1 MDYTFPWFSYEYMEN
16 SHNYI
21 TIDWVVPPMPKAFFR
36 PRVQHGG
43 KSLLLTTV
51 IPSIFF
57 NKDRLVIANSSGTIS
72 YSQNMNKA
80 TAFERVVRKFSEQ
93 HLEEDEAHDDYKANP
108 QVVPLPYPVEQTITS
123 WEVQAFPYQDNAFL
137 KDLSGDQQYV
147 FVLSAT
153 LKKIETRRST
163 RNKGIFRIFKT
174 PSKSSTYVEDDDMDD
189 EYEQIGVRDTEP
201 R

>member
-1 MDYTFPWFSYEYMEN
+1 M
-16 SHNYI
+16 
-21 TIDWVVPPMPKAFFR
+21 
-36 PRVQHGG
+36 
-43 KSLLLTTV
+43 
-51 IPSIFF
+51 
-57 NKDRLVIANSSGTIS
+57 IANSSGSIS

-80 TAFERVVRKFSEQ
+80 TAFEGVVRKISEQ

-108 QVVPLPYPVEQTITS
+108 QVVPLPYPVEQTIFF
-123 WEVQAFPYQDNAFL
+123 WEVQAFPYEDNAFL

-189 EYEQIGVRDTEP
+189 EYKQIGVRDAKHWLVDEAISYLKKI
-201 R
+201 RIKFELFSYLSVFIFLFKYLY